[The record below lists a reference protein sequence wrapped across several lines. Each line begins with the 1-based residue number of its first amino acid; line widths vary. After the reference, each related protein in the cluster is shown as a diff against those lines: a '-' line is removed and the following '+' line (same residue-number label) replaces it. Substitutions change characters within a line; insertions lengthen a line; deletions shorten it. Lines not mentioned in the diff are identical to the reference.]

1 MSQYLTPDSTDA
13 FVGLMVLA
21 LPSERFIGMKELTVL
36 CPKCKGHGGWN
47 LTLNAYGPGKHFQAH
62 CSQCNGWGYVRPG
75 RDAECIHE
83 DKHLRNTGNCLN
95 VYGCVKC
102 GREVEIDSS
111 D

>member
-1 MSQYLTPDSTDA
+1 MSEYLTPESPGA
-13 FVGLMVLA
+13 FDDLPILA
-21 LPSERFIGMKELTVL
+21 RPPMADTTIV

-47 LTLNAYGPGKHFQAH
+47 LRLNTYGPGKHFQAS
-62 CSQCNGWGYVRPG
+62 CNQCNGWGYVRPG

-102 GREVEIDSS
+102 GREIEIDSS